1 MAGFKHLVTTLLV
14 CSLASIGLAEYIMVC
29 YYTNWAQYRNGVGK
43 FMPKDIDPN
52 LCTHIIYAFGKLD
65 GNKITNF
72 EWNDNDDYINLYKQV
87 NEHKAANPN
96 LKTLLAMG
104 GWTAGSLIYSNMAST
119 AANRKE
125 FIDSAIDW
133 LRKYNFDGLDMDW
146 EYPANRDGKPYDK
159 ENFAHLC
166 KETREAFD
174 NEAQTTG
181 RDRLLFTSAVGAGKA
196 VVDSA
201 YDVPVMAQY
210 MDFICIM
217 SYDLHGSWE
226 SFTGL
231 HTGLDA
237 SDADADKTLNVMFA
251 ANYWHQKGAP
261 RNKLIIGLGTYGR
274 SFTLVDTSNH
284 GVGAPASGAGAPGTY
299 TREKGFLSYYEICEM
314 RKNGGTTY
322 RDPVAKVPYYVNPNT
337 KLWVGYD
344 DKESIYAKLTE
355 LIIKDG
361 FGGAMTWA
369 LDLDDFTG
377 TICGEGKYPL
387 ISLMKNVLDQA
398 NGGGTVKPPTT
409 KEPGTNP
416 PTNAPTN
423 APTTTRAP
431 SVTTPGGGGA
441 DGICA
446 QSYHGYIFPNV
457 NDCSSFYQCV
467 HGRAVV
473 IQCQSGLLFNVAT
486 DNCDWPSN
494 VVCASTTQAPVTA
507 VPTTQAPVTAVPTT
521 QAPVTAVPTTQA
533 PVTAVPTTIVPS
545 SSKPSS
551 MVPTTPTPAGTC
563 PYDGAIRDPTDCA
576 KYYLCWDGV
585 VLRQPKSCP
594 TGMLFSSV
602 TKLCDRAGVVNC
614 NSDPSSTSAP
624 TTKQPTTIKPTT
636 TISMKTT
643 TKPTTSTTT
652 TTTKQTTT
660 TPKPPTTKPTT
671 AVPATGRPTSAPGIS
686 CTNNEGKLYPY
697 SKDCTKYVQCVH
709 GSPLVRPCNPGL
721 HFSPTSLTCTWSNL
735 AGCQ

>member
-237 SDADADKTLNVMFA
+237 SDADSDKTLNVMFA

-274 SFTLVDTSNH
+274 SFTLVDASNH

-361 FGGAMTWA
+361 YGGAMTWA

-533 PVTAVPTTIVPS
+533 PVTVVPTTIIPS

-551 MVPTTPTPAGTC
+551 MAPTTPTPAGSGFCSTASNGLHPDPLDCAQYYNCWNGAGSCEGGAHYLAHPTDCTKFYQCSHGVGKEIDCTPGLHFSVQHRTC

-576 KYYLCWDGV
+576 KYYLCWNGV
-585 VLRQPKSCP
+585 VLRQPKSCSS
-594 TGMLFSSV
+594 GMLFSSV
-602 TKLCDRAGVVNC
+602 TKLCDRAG
-614 NSDPSSTSAP
+614 
-624 TTKQPTTIKPTT
+624 
-636 TISMKTT
+636 
-643 TKPTTSTTT
+643 
-652 TTTKQTTT
+652 
-660 TPKPPTTKPTT
+660 
-671 AVPATGRPTSAPGIS
+671 IS

-697 SKDCTKYVQCVH
+697 SNDCTKYIQCVH
-709 GSPLVRPCNPGL
+709 GSPLTTSAS
-721 HFSPTSLTCTWSNL
+721 SPKPTDAPSIMESTDNASPDDNI
-735 AGCQ
+735 

>member
-441 DGICA
+441 
-446 QSYHGYIFPNV
+446 
-457 NDCSSFYQCV
+457 
-467 HGRAVV
+467 
-473 IQCQSGLLFNVAT
+473 
-486 DNCDWPSN
+486 
-494 VVCASTTQAPVTA
+494 
-507 VPTTQAPVTAVPTT
+507 
-521 QAPVTAVPTTQA
+521 
-533 PVTAVPTTIVPS
+533 
-545 SSKPSS
+545 
-551 MVPTTPTPAGTC
+551 GTC